1 MNLQLRYNYTG
12 ATTNAQSHTWSVHY
26 LDFGLSRNALKEK
39 MTITLDGSN
48 VLNTRKTKTLTTGDN
63 YIYNQLSNPNA
74 SRYRLTMVY
83 RFNLKD
89 SQSIRQAK
97 SGNRN

>member
-12 ATTNAQSHTWSVHY
+12 AATNAQSHTWSVHY
-26 LDFGLSRNALKEK
+26 LDFGLSRNGLKDK

-63 YIYNQLSNPNA
+63 YIYNQLSNHNA
-74 SRYRLTMVY
+74 SRYRLSRVY

-89 SQSIRQAK
+89 SQSIRQAR